1 MIDISSL
8 VVDGTSVYA
17 AAMKFP
23 VQARLDSAGLAPTK
37 FVMAQLPGTQENP
50 EWVAIVWKGSP
61 TGAEPVLM
69 LSEPVKNIVKFTVS
83 SIILDLMNGQ
93 RLEIT
98 PDGSCGCGQRLKSWQ
113 PWGNGIRLLSV
124 PPPSVNV

>member
-8 VVDGTSVYA
+8 VVDGSSVYA

-23 VQARLDSAGLAPTK
+23 VQAQLDSAGLSPTK
-37 FVMAQLPGTQENP
+37 FVMAQIPGTQEDP
-50 EWVAIVWKGSP
+50 EWVAIVWKGDPS
-61 TGAEPVLM
+61 GGLPVLM
-69 LSEPVKNIVKFTVS
+69 LSEPVKSVLQFTVS
-83 SIILDLMNGQ
+83 SIVLDLQNGQ
-93 RLEIT
+93 RLSIT

-124 PPPSVNV
+124 PPPSVTV